1 MFYHDML
8 YKKFIIQENFLKYFQ
23 TMEMQRLRRISQS
36 AIPPVF
42 QPFSNAASRFEH
54 SVGTFFLANKVCEIE
69 DFSHLQKSLPLASL
83 FHDIG
88 HPPFSHLSEDIQHEL
103 TKKDHEQY
111 AHDVLKENIKK
122 IIESDGISFSEV
134 TELIEGKSCFGEV
147 LNGSI
152 DVDNLDNV
160 LRFGITTG
168 LTERIYDPEKI
179 ALSFRIKNDNLM
191 ILKSSG
197 ISDEIKKWRKCRKV
211 VYSYIYSDDNLR
223 SGVLLRKAL
232 DISLQN
238 KSIDHTFLRLDDY
251 EALKE
256 LQKFPE
262 TEKII
267 SKLLLW
273 KFPSKILSV
282 VIKNPHDNIKKL
294 AGWKYRMKIEEEIAK
309 DTGTEITDFGLFC
322 QKMKIGRNIHLTYF
336 DENNPNKNARI
347 SDGKDE
353 ESDWIFTSYS
363 YKNNNKIKS
372 RLECIE
378 GISEF
383 LEAK

>member
-1 MFYHDML
+1 MGNNEMIYHDMI
-8 YKKFIIQENFLKYFQ
+8 YKRFMIQENFLKYFQ
-23 TMEMQRLRRISQS
+23 TTEVQRLRRISQS

-42 QPFSNAASRFEH
+42 QSFSNAASRFEH

-69 DFSHLQKSLPLASL
+69 DFSHLKKSLPLAAL

-111 AHDVLKENIKK
+111 AYDVLKENIRQ
-122 IIESDGISFSEV
+122 ILEEDGISFSEV
-134 TELIEGKSCFGEV
+134 TDLIEGKSCFGEV

-152 DVDNLDNV
+152 DIDNLDNV

-179 ALSFRIKNDNLM
+179 ALSFRVNEDK
-191 ILKSSG
+191 LK
-197 ISDEIKKWRKCRKV
+197 ISKSIPEISEEIKKWKECRKI

-232 DISLQN
+232 DIALIN
-238 KSIDHTFLRLDDY
+238 KNISKDFLKLDDY

-262 TEKII
+262 TENIV
-267 SKLLLW
+267 SRLLLW
-273 KFPSKILSV
+273 KFPAKIVSFIV
-282 VIKNPHDNIKKL
+282 KNPSDDVKKL
-294 AGWKYRMKIEEEIAK
+294 SDWKYRMKIEDEISRE
-309 DTGTEITDFGLFC
+309 TGTEITEFGIFF
-322 QKMKIGRNIHLTYF
+322 QKMKIGRNIHL
-336 DENNPNKNARI
+336 
-347 SDGKDE
+347 
-353 ESDWIFTSYS
+353 SYIDAIP
-363 YKNNNKIKS
+363 NNNND
-372 RLECIE
+372 
-378 GISEF
+378 
-383 LEAK
+383 